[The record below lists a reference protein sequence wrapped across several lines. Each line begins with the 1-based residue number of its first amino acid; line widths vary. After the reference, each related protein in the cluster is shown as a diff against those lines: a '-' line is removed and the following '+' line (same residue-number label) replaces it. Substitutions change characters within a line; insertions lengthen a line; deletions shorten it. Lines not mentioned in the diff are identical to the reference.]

1 MLEGEE
7 VIQQD
12 AFAQVRTVIELIIR
26 IKVPK
31 AERQYI
37 YTILRS
43 YRQSINAFSKKKEY
57 RLSAFFPGQQLR
69 RIHPTHAD
77 PHNHLYVRL

>member
-1 MLEGEE
+1 MLLELTLFRKLFILDDPVSMNMILVMALKVIWRPKRSSTCFLEEDFQAKRFMLEGEE

-31 AERQYI
+31 AER
-37 YTILRS
+37 
-43 YRQSINAFSKKKEY
+43 
-57 RLSAFFPGQQLR
+57 
-69 RIHPTHAD
+69 
-77 PHNHLYVRL
+77 